1 MNENKETKETQEK
14 DTDWWIPLFSALLM
28 NPGNNQSNIELE
40 KKVSYLEGKIDT
52 LEKILFG

>member
-1 MNENKETKETQEK
+1 MNENKEIQEK
-14 DTDWWIPLFSALLM
+14 DTDWWIPLFVAFIT
-28 NPGNNQSNIELE
+28 NFGNNQSNVELE

>member
-1 MNENKETKETQEK
+1 MNENKEMQETNKK
-14 DTDWWIPLFSALLM
+14 DTDWWIPLFMTFLT

>member
-1 MNENKETKETQEK
+1 MNENKETKEK
-14 DTDWWIPLFSALLM
+14 GTDWWIPLLMTFLM